1 MRFLLRTI
9 VRAIIVRLVYVVM
22 NRLLRR
28 GRFR

>member
-9 VRAIIVRLVYVVM
+9 VRAIIVRLVYSVI

>member
-9 VRAIIVRLVYVVM
+9 VRAIIVRVVYAVL